1 MSLQSSIHVGGPH
14 PETSK
19 AHIRRLSSTPKQTET
34 LVSSRPVPP
43 SLDHSLEE
51 AILTKKGREEENKSK
66 RKQKLSSSVK
76 SQSSYSAPLPSPKMS
91 RIVVD
96 TSRRLSPPGS
106 IKKRRNITEGISP
119 SLARTGRSKKRG
131 LSVSFVQVGD
141 ENDED
146 VLLKKKKGSSRT
158 VPDQSVTK
166 KDLGASLIESLN
178 SSRYGALDRTLSQ
191 TRKQHLFPRK
201 YAGDDP
207 RLGYDWIAGL
217 LDASEAY
224 LSEKDDEYFDDI
236 KEFRRV
242 NHAECFRPVEAL

>member
-1 MSLQSSIHVGGPH
+1 MQSSVDVGGPH

-19 AHIRRLSSTPKQTET
+19 AHIRRLSSTPKQIEYC
-34 LVSSRPVPP
+34 SSRPVPP
-43 SLDHSLEE
+43 SLDDSLEE
-51 AILTKKGREEENKSK
+51 AIPTKKGRKANKSK
-66 RKQKLSSSVK
+66 GKQKLSSSVK
-76 SQSSYSAPLPSPKMS
+76 SQGSYSAPLPSPKMS

-96 TSRRLSPPGS
+96 TSRRLSPPGP
-106 IKKRRNITEGISP
+106 IKKRRGITEGISP
-119 SLARTGRSKKRG
+119 SLTRTGRSKKRG

-146 VLLKKKKGSSRT
+146 VSLKKRKRSSRT
-158 VPDQSVTK
+158 VLDQSVRK

-224 LSEKDDEYFDDI
+224 LSEKDDEYFEDI

-242 NHAECFRPVEAL
+242 NHGECFRPVEAL